1 MGIIYTLTLTERQA
15 AALSEA
21 AEIYARLGIGQFHD
35 ALRVLPTT
43 EAVPDWHD
51 DMLVIGRMLAR
62 HMKHGVDGWGS
73 SLGIFSAE
81 VSDGAKVCWDLH
93 QVIRHRLAM
102 DYAAAKNLDPSQ
114 MYGVQYNEP
123 MRAGSEPLAKIAG
136 GSTA

>member
-62 HMKHGVDGWGS
+62 HMKHGVDDGPVEPPRRPAARVPGS
-73 SLGIFSAE
+73 SRG
-81 VSDGAKVCWDLH
+81 
-93 QVIRHRLAM
+93 
-102 DYAAAKNLDPSQ
+102 
-114 MYGVQYNEP
+114 
-123 MRAGSEPLAKIAG
+123 
-136 GSTA
+136 